1 MFYINDVNRYIDGQI
16 NGLLK
21 CVCLDFKRFLCV
33 IKWKVV
39 LDYLIFLNLFFIVF
53 LLVQGL

>member
-21 CVCLDFKRFLCV
+21 CVCLYFKRFLCV

-39 LDYLIFLNLFFIVF
+39 KDYLIF
-53 LLVQGL
+53 